1 MDPRHID
8 DFLPLI
14 CVDKIELEKFKEIL
28 EEQEL
33 YESSENPI
41 YYFSEKLSVS
51 LLHIDPKY
59 LIFFHLL

>member
-14 CVDKIELEKFKEIL
+14 CVNKAELQKFKSIL

-41 YYFSEKLSVS
+41 YYFSERLKVGLTFNW
-51 LLHIDPKY
+51 LHDDSK
-59 LIFFHLL
+59 

>member
-14 CVDKIELEKFKEIL
+14 CVDKTELEKFKEIL

-51 LLHIDPKY
+51 
-59 LIFFHLL
+59 